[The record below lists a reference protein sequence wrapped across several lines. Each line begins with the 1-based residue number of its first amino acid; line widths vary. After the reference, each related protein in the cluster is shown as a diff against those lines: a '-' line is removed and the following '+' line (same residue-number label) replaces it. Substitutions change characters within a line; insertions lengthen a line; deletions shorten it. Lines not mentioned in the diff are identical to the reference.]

1 MLNGTLRILLV
12 LLTWWLPATGSV
24 AEEQSRHPT
33 TVSRA
38 ESSEISLRAPRDW
51 IEEKTGQIL
60 PLEAVFYDDQ
70 GRKVSLGQLIDR
82 PTLLLPVY
90 YTCPSICSFDLA
102 NLAATLRRLNYDE
115 KEPFQVLS
123 LSFNTEDTPE
133 IARATKP
140 NYTHLL
146 DERFPEERW
155 LFLTGSEANIL
166 KVTEAIGYR
175 FQRQNDGVFIHP
187 SALVAVDK
195 KGQIIK
201 YIYGSFIPGDVE
213 LALKDAAEGRPAPS
227 IRRLLAFCLP
237 ANPRQSALVFNVMKI
252 ASAAVLVAGG
262 LWLIR
267 LLRKKKPPQF
277 PGS

>member
-1 MLNGTLRILLV
+1 VLNRMLRILLV
-12 LLTWWLPATGSV
+12 LLTWWLPVTGSV
-24 AEEQSRHPT
+24 AEEHSRHPT

-38 ESSEISLRAPRDW
+38 ESSDISLRAPRDW
-51 IEEKTGQIL
+51 IEEKTGQML
-60 PLEAVFYDDQ
+60 PLEAVFSDEQ

-102 NLAATLRRLNYDE
+102 NLAATLRRLKYDE

-123 LSFNTEDTPE
+123 LSFNTEDTPQ
-133 IARATKP
+133 IARTTKP

-146 DERFPEERW
+146 DERFPEEKW
-155 LFLTGSEANIL
+155 FFLTGSEADIL

-195 KGQIIK
+195 NGQIIK

-213 LALKDAAEGRPAPS
+213 LALKEAAEGRPAPS

-237 ANPRQSALVFNVMKI
+237 ANPRQNALVFNVMKI

-277 PGS
+277 PAS